1 MNNNRILLVTPYS
14 LNYYGGVQNQVL
26 LAKKYLISKGYQVKI
41 FAHGSYDYQNT
52 KPIVVPFNGSKSRVS
67 IPYNRIEFEKAV
79 DWCDILHIHEP
90 FIPLIIWNIR
100 TKKKIITTHHAA
112 LSKNISVLLK
122 ILYKVLTRNL
132 TIINTC
138 VSKYSYDQANSLRKN
153 PKIIPNY
160 IEINKFQKF
169 NNNEFRL
176 TFLGRSEKRKGLDI
190 FLKAIDSYLLNTL
203 RPTVISNKK
212 IKKVFID
219 SYVDVNNKKKNDI
232 LNETSIFVSPNTG
245 AESFGMVLLEGISN
259 GCVVISS
266 DIEAFSD
273 VLNGS
278 GIYFKNKNHNDLN
291 RVIKETIDMDMQKLW
306 ETQISHIRLYDVDI
320 VFKMFLELYK

>member
-1 MNNNRILLVTPYS
+1 
-14 LNYYGGVQNQVL
+14 
-26 LAKKYLISKGYQVKI
+26 
-41 FAHGSYDYQNT
+41 
-52 KPIVVPFNGSKSRVS
+52 
-67 IPYNRIEFEKAV
+67 
-79 DWCDILHIHEP
+79 
-90 FIPLIIWNIR
+90 
-100 TKKKIITTHHAA
+100 
-112 LSKNISVLLK
+112 
-122 ILYKVLTRNL
+122 
-132 TIINTC
+132 
-138 VSKYSYDQANSLRKN
+138 
-153 PKIIPNY
+153 
-160 IEINKFQKF
+160 
-169 NNNEFRL
+169 L
-176 TFLGRSEKRKGLDI
+176 TFLGRSERRKGLDI

-212 IKKVFID
+212 IKEVFID
-219 SYVDVNNKKKNDI
+219 SYVDVNNKQKNDI
-232 LNETSIFVSPNTG
+232 LNETSIFVAPNTG

-306 ETQISHIRLYDVDI
+306 ETQISHIRLYDVDR